1 MPNIFTVQAIFI
13 AVSGRPYK
21 SQPKEIR
28 EGLDLDDYKLAIRS
42 DLRMGQYPIEFVNE
56 LGHEQLIMPA
66 QIETVIFNVLA
77 IRPEH
82 SFQEPEYEKLR
93 QQWQHDLQMTMPDGQ
108 EIIVDHKLAQDVVQ
122 KVEPIQPVE
131 HGSASSTSLIPSSD
145 QTVVYKYGGPRTPD
159 PKVYVMS
166 SEETQEMPRPSAT
179 EEDENERTMAT
190 KAVNRAANR
199 ATAAAA
205 YERGSGRASGGA
217 RETRSG
223 QRAARTGKLPR
234 G

>member
-1 MPNIFTVQAIFI
+1 MSNIFTVQAIFI

-93 QQWQHDLQMTMPDGQ
+93 QQWQHDLQATMPDGQ
-108 EIIVDHKLAQDVVQ
+108 EITVDHKLAQDVVQ
-122 KVEPIQPVE
+122 KVEPIID
-131 HGSASSTSLIPSSD
+131 GSATSTSLIPSSD

-159 PKVYVMS
+159 PKIYVMS
-166 SEETQEMPRPSAT
+166 SEETQEMPAPVAT
-179 EEDENERTMAT
+179 DMSDNERTMAT
-190 KAVNRAANR
+190 KAVGR
-199 ATAAAA
+199 TVAAAMA
-205 YERGSGRASGGA
+205 KPAPANAVLGA
-217 RETRSG
+217 REARRGHRPARS
-223 QRAARTGKLPR
+223 GKLPR